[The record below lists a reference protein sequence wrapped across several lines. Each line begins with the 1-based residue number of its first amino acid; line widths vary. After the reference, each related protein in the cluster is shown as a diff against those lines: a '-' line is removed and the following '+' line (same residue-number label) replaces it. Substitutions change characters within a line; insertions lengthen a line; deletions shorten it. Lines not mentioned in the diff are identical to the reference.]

1 MRVLVT
7 GSAGFIGFHLARRLL
22 DEGHEVV
29 GIDGM
34 TSYYDVALK
43 RRRHMILRNHP
54 RFVAHEIMLED
65 RAALDRVMEGAR
77 FDVIIHLA
85 AQAGVRYGMHR
96 PDTYID
102 SNIVGTANLIEAA
115 RGMMPDHFLLASTS
129 SVYGASTDLPFV
141 EAQCSDYPISLYAA
155 TKKATEVLAH
165 SFSHLS
171 GTPVTALRF
180 FTVYGTW
187 GRPDMALF
195 LFVDAI
201 LRGRNIEV
209 YGNGQMERDFT
220 YIDDVVESVTRL
232 LSCPPVAGDR
242 AMGASPAAPYRV
254 VNVGNGQPVP
264 LMDFVHEIETCLGRR
279 ACVDFLPMQPGD
291 MTRTWA
297 DTSLLERLTGFRP
310 ATPLSVG
317 VRHFV
322 EWYQN
327 YYARHPA

>member
-7 GSAGFIGFHLARRLL
+7 GSAGFIGFHVARRLL
-22 DEGHEVV
+22 TEGHEVI

-34 TSYYDVALK
+34 TPYYDVALK
-43 RRRHMILRNHP
+43 RRRHALLRAYP

-65 RAALDRVMEGAR
+65 RAALARVVEGAR
-77 FDVIIHLA
+77 ISVIIHLA
-85 AQAGVRYGMHR
+85 AQAGVRYGAHR

-102 SNIVGTANLIEAA
+102 SNVVGTSNLIDLA
-115 RGMMPDHFLLASTS
+115 RGMALDHFVLASTS
-129 SVYGASTDLPFV
+129 SVYGPATDLPFI
-141 EAQCSDYPISLYAA
+141 ETERCDYPLSLYAA
-155 TKKATEVLAH
+155 TKKATEGLAH

-201 LRGRNIEV
+201 LRGHAIDV

-220 YIDDVVESVTRL
+220 YIDDVVESVLRVL
-232 LSCPPVAGDR
+232 PCIPVRGDK
-242 AMGASPAAPYRV
+242 ATGCSPVAPYRV

-264 LMDFVHEIETCLGRR
+264 LMDFVHAIETCLGRTAR
-279 ACVDFLPMQPGD
+279 TNFMPMQSGD
-291 MTRTWA
+291 MQRTWA
-297 DTSLLERLTGFRP
+297 DASLLEHLTGFRP
-310 ATPLSVG
+310 KTSLRVG
-317 VRHFV
+317 VARFV
-322 EWYQN
+322 AWYRD
-327 YYARHPA
+327 YYARHDA